1 MIIHLPSKN
10 EIGFPLNTLFMITYD
25 GGAVTNMTG
34 KTCGFGMA
42 RGMCNGS
49 ASNTQ
54 TAPEHAQTRQPVL
67 RIFK

>member
-1 MIIHLPSKN
+1 
-10 EIGFPLNTLFMITYD
+10 MITYD